1 MASAP
6 SKKGIYN
13 AIVLQNRSL
22 GDKFFRLSLEL
33 EKKTHISFSHASAGQ
48 FVEIDVSKL
57 ALPVEKLI
65 PGQFSDSASRNVI
78 LRRPFSFSDIDC
90 SKDCTIVEILYCVL
104 GPATLRMKTLKPG
117 DTVNLIG
124 PLGNGFTI
132 SEKKKNV
139 ILVAGGMGA
148 PPLIHL
154 AKVLK
159 KQCPDTGITA
169 FVGAKT
175 KDDLAF
181 FDIKTDRLKKKTDIT
196 LEEFARHN
204 IKTFISTDD
213 GSAGFK
219 GFVTEIF
226 KSQLTQNKL
235 QLEDAIIY
243 ACGPEAMLSATA
255 SLSSE
260 FKIPCQVSL
269 ERRMACGIGLCQSCA
284 VKCLDKT
291 SGNTS
296 YKLCCKDGPVFWSDE
311 VVWQ

>member
-1 MASAP
+1 MTTLP
-6 SKKGIYN
+6 SKKGIFT
-13 AIVLQNRSL
+13 ASVLQNR
-22 GDKFFRLSLEL
+22 GMGAQFFRLSLEL
-33 EKKTHISFSHASAGQ
+33 EKRANAFFCAASAGQ
-48 FVEIDVSKL
+48 FVEIDVSQL

-65 PGQFSDSASRNVI
+65 PENLADSSQRNI
-78 LRRPFSFSDIDC
+78 LLRRPFSFADID
-90 SKDCTIVEILYCVL
+90 SSNDCTIIEILYCVL
-104 GPATLRMKTLKPG
+104 GPATLRMKTLKTG

-132 SEKKKNV
+132 PEEKKSA

-159 KQCPDTGITA
+159 KQHQDIEITA

-175 KDDLAF
+175 KNDLAF
-181 FDIKTDRLKKKTDIT
+181 FDIKTDKLKKKPDIT
-196 LEEFARHN
+196 LHQFAKHN

-219 GFVTEIF
+219 GFVTEML
-226 KSQLTQNKL
+226 KNRLGENKPAGA
-235 QLEDAIIY
+235 ETIIY

-255 SLSSE
+255 ALSGE

-269 ERRMACGIGLCQSCA
+269 ERLMACGIGLCQSCA
-284 VKCLDKT
+284 VKCKDKN
-291 SGNTS
+291 GGDV
-296 YKLCCKDGPVFWSDE
+296 YKLCCKDGPVFWADE
-311 VVWQ
+311 VIWE

>member
-1 MASAP
+1 MASSP

-33 EKKTHISFSHASAGQ
+33 EKKAHIPFSHTSAGQ

-57 ALPVEKLI
+57 ALPIEKLI
-65 PGQFSDSASRNVI
+65 PGQFSDAALRNVI

-90 SKDCTIVEILYCVL
+90 SKDCTVVEILYCVL
-104 GPATLRMKTLKPG
+104 GPATLRMKTLRTG

-124 PLGNGFTI
+124 PLGTGFTI
-132 SEKKKNV
+132 SEDKKSA
-139 ILVAGGMGA
+139 ILIAGGMGA

-159 KQCPDTGITA
+159 KQYPDTEITA

-181 FDIKTDRLKKKTDIT
+181 FDIKTDKLKKKTDIT

-204 IKTFISTDD
+204 IKAFISTDD

-219 GFVTEIF
+219 GFITEKF
-226 KSQLTQNKL
+226 KTWLCENKPNGKNT
-235 QLEDAIIY
+235 IIY
-243 ACGPEAMLSATA
+243 SCGPEAMLSATA
-255 SLSSE
+255 ALSGE

-291 SGNTS
+291 SGNIS

>member
-1 MASAP
+1 MSTLP
-6 SKKGIYN
+6 SKKGIFT
-13 AIVLQNRSL
+13 ASVLQNRGL

-33 EKKTHISFSHASAGQ
+33 EKKANTLFAGASAGQ
-48 FVEIDVSKL
+48 FVEIDVSQL

-65 PGQFSDSASRNVI
+65 PEKLSDSSQRNVL
-78 LRRPFSFSDIDC
+78 LRRPFSFADIDS

-104 GPATLRMKTLKPG
+104 GPATLRMKTLKTG

-124 PLGNGFTI
+124 PLGTGFAI
-132 SEKKKNV
+132 PEGKKSA

-159 KQCPDTGITA
+159 KQHQDIAITA

-181 FDIKTDRLKKKTDIT
+181 FDIKTDKLKKKTDIA
-196 LEEFARHN
+196 LQEFAKHN
-204 IKTFISTDD
+204 IKTVISTDD

-219 GFVTEIF
+219 GFVTETLKNWLI
-226 KSQLTQNKL
+226 KNKPTG
-235 QLEDAIIY
+235 EETIIY

-255 SLSSE
+255 ALSGE

-284 VKCLDKT
+284 VKCRDKS
-291 SGNTS
+291 SGTI

-311 VVWQ
+311 VVWE